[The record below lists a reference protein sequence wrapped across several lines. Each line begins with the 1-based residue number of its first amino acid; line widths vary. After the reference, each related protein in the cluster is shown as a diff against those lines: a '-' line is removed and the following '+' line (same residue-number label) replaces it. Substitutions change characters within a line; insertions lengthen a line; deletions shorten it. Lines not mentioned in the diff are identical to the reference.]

1 MSRIWM
7 LCNISSTKAL
17 ETLRGRTLIP
27 LSQNSVDVQL
37 PKLRE
42 SVTIETLRK
51 AVSSATS
58 SLKLPSDLFMFK
70 LGLHSLVQIFRVGLK
85 TFKAVLHDSRDT
97 F

>member
-1 MSRIWM
+1 M
-7 LCNISSTKAL
+7 NINATKK
-17 ETLRGRTLIP
+17 
-27 LSQNSVDVQL
+27 SVYVQL

-70 LGLHSLVQIFRVGLK
+70 LGLHSLVQIFRVSLK
-85 TFKAVLHDSRDT
+85 TFKVVLHDSKDT
-97 F
+97 FWPHLVKFMTNLWRLSFQD